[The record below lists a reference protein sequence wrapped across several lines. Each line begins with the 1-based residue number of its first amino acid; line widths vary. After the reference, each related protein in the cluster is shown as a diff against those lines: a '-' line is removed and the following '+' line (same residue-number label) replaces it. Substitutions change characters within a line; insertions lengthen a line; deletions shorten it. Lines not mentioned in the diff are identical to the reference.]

1 MASGAGD
8 YLGGLDPEDSRSPSK
23 QIADQLRSAIASGRL
38 RPLAKLPSQK
48 QLSERYGVA
57 RETVKAALRQL
68 TAEGLIVSRQGSG
81 SFVSARTGNGGS
93 GGAVVPD
100 RSASRAFEAALESLG
115 EAHEKAASVIRSMP
129 EPQQAF
135 EYSTELADELRMLAE
150 AAADLRAQ
158 TAVRIAEHEKL
169 TLTVLAK
176 RISTSRARAG
186 QLVQRGKKTRRTS
199 KRPEEG

>member
-1 MASGAGD
+1 MASGPGD
-8 YLGGLDPEDSRSPSK
+8 YLSGLDPEDSRSPSK

-38 RPLAKLPSQK
+38 RPSAKLPSQK

-68 TAEGLIVSRQGSG
+68 AAEGLITSRQGSG
-81 SFVSARTGNGGS
+81 AFVNAR
-93 GGAVVPD
+93 GGAGVAAPVVPD
-100 RSASRAFEAALESLG
+100 RSATRSFEAAIKSLE
-115 EAHEKAASVIRSMP
+115 EAHERAASVIRALP

-135 EYSTELADELRMLAE
+135 EYSTGLADKLRLLAE
-150 AAADLRAQ
+150 ASADLRAE

-169 TLTVLAK
+169 TLAVLAK

-186 QLVQRGKKTRRTS
+186 QLVQRGKKTRQTTQ
-199 KRPEEG
+199 KPEKG

>member
-8 YLGGLDPEDSRSPSK
+8 YLSDLDSEDPRSPSK
-23 QIADQLRSAIASGRL
+23 QIADQLRAAITSGRL

-68 TAEGLIVSRQGSG
+68 AAEGLIESRQGSG
-81 SFVSARTGNGGS
+81 SFVSARGSTAVPGGS
-93 GGAVVPD
+93 AVPD
-100 RSASRAFEAALESLG
+100 RSASRAFGAALESLE
-115 EAHEKAASVIRSMP
+115 EAQERAASVIRAMP

-135 EYSTELADELRMLAE
+135 EYSTELADKLRLLAE
-150 AAADLRAQ
+150 DAADLRAQ

-186 QLVQRGKKTRRTS
+186 QLVQRGKKQRHAP
-199 KRPEEG
+199 KNPEEG